1 MALIYMVYGKELR
14 TSRLLKNGKML
25 CIPMDHGISSGPIN
39 GLQNIHRVIYQCE
52 RAGLTCILVNKGII
66 KTMPSPISIGLIV
79 HMSGSTSLSP
89 NPNKKV
95 LIGSVE
101 EAVRLGADGV
111 SVHINIGAKEE
122 SDMLCDLGTIS
133 DKCDEW
139 GMPLIAMMYPRGE
152 NIKHPYDPHVVAHAV
167 RIGAEAGADLIKAV
181 YTGDVD
187 SFRGVVKSCP
197 VPVVIAGGPKSNT
210 DQEIIEMCAG
220 AMEAGAIGVT
230 FGRNIFQHSNP
241 PAIIRALSEVII
253 QGKNV
258 REAIVHLDSHKK

>member
-1 MALIYMVYGKELR
+1 MVCGKELR
-14 TSRLLKNGKML
+14 TARLLRNGKML
-25 CIPMDHGISSGPIN
+25 CVPMDHGISSGPIS
-39 GLQNIHRVIYQCE
+39 GLENIHGMIYQCE
-52 RAGLTCILVNKGII
+52 KAGLTCILVNKGII

-79 HMSGSTSLSP
+79 HLSGSTELSP

-111 SVHINIGAKEE
+111 SVHINIGAKDE
-122 SDMLCDLGTIS
+122 SEMLRDLGTIS

-152 NIKHPYDPHVVAHAV
+152 NIKHPYDPQVVAHAA

-187 SFRGVVKSCP
+187 SFRPVVNSCP
-197 VPVVIAGGPKSNT
+197 VPIVIAGGPKSST
-210 DQEIIEMCAG
+210 DQDIIEMCAG

-230 FGRNIFQHSNP
+230 FGRNIFQHANP
-241 PAIIRALSEVII
+241 PAIIRALSKII
-253 QGKNV
+253 MQGKNV
-258 REAIVHLDSHKK
+258 QEAIVHLDNIKK